1 MTEFDPLAQRLPLF
15 SHAETTGSTN
25 TDLIHGTT
33 DGSLPS
39 FKELPD
45 FAVRVA
51 DFQNTGRGRSGR
63 TWLAPA
69 GSSLFVSVLLK
80 PSPAISVE
88 CFSWLPLM
96 AGLAMSRAVRGILPS
111 DLSVGIKWPN
121 DVLISSDSQ
130 AAQSFGGHLKVS
142 GVLSELLPDLSGVVV
157 GAGLNLTQ
165 TRDELPVETAT
176 SIRLALA
183 EVQPESEQPTRAEVL
198 GSYLDELQALY
209 RPFVSATGDAQASG
223 LRDAVL
229 QNCFTLDRRVRVI
242 LPDASEQQ
250 GVAKGID
257 FTGRLQVL
265 FDHEDAVRAVAAG
278 DVMHLRHN

>member
-1 MTEFDPLAQRLPLF
+1 MTEFEPLAQRIPLL
-15 SHAETTGSTN
+15 SHVESTGSTN
-25 TDLIHGTT
+25 TDLIRGSA
-33 DGSLPS
+33 DGSLPNHT
-39 FKELPD
+39 ELPD

-51 DFQNTGRGRSGR
+51 DFQTAGRGRSGR
-63 TWLAPA
+63 AWTAPA

-80 PSPAISVE
+80 PQPAIAADA
-88 CFSWLPLM
+88 FSWLPLM
-96 AGLAMSRAVRGILPS
+96 AGLAMSRAVQRILPAGVA
-111 DLSVGIKWPN
+111 VGVKWPN
-121 DVLISSDSQ
+121 DVLIESGS
-130 AAQSFGGHLKVS
+130 AAATGFGGHLKVS

-165 TRDELPVETAT
+165 SKDELPVETAT

-183 EVQPESEQPTRAEVL
+183 ESESSAQTPSRAEML

-209 RPFVSATGDAQASG
+209 RPFVAAAGDAAASG
-223 LRDAVL
+223 LREAVL
-229 QNCFTLDRRVRVI
+229 LNCLTLDRRVRVI
-242 LPDASEQQ
+242 LPDASEQL

-257 FTGRLQVL
+257 FSGRLQVL

>member
-1 MTEFDPLAQRLPLF
+1 MTEFDPLVQRLPLF
-15 SHAETTGSTN
+15 SHAESTGSTN

-51 DFQNTGRGRSGR
+51 DFQNAGRGRSGR

-183 EVQPESEQPTRAEVL
+183 EANRESEQPTRAEML

-209 RPFVSATGDAQASG
+209 RPFVSAAGDAQASG

-242 LPDASEQQ
+242 LPDASEQL